1 MAAYKFTVRRGA
13 LAKAQI
19 AVATGADEAQGDT
32 ISINIDVAAS
42 NGIRKADVLAMLEA
56 AKDKIFAGPWPPL
69 A

>member
-19 AVATGADEAQGDT
+19 AVAAGTDEAQGDT
-32 ISINIDVAAS
+32 LSVNIDVAAS
-42 NGIRKADVLAMLEA
+42 NGVRKADVLAMLEA
-56 AKDKIFAGPWPPL
+56 VKDRIFAGPWPPL